1 MPSRSEIVH
10 EARGGET
17 TTLAF
22 QEVRC
27 QRCGRLLLRWD
38 MSGPS
43 QVEVKCPRCQEMNLF
58 TLRGPTSC

>member
-1 MPSRSEIVH
+1 MPSRSDI
-10 EARGGET
+10 ARESDTAG
-17 TTLAF
+17 LAF

-38 MSGPS
+38 MSGRS

-58 TLRGPTSC
+58 TLRGPRSR